1 MKKELVALALLL
13 LILAGNVWNQR
24 RLETLTSGLETLA
37 EEAYASARKGH
48 WQEAAEAKTFLVRI
62 SLKGL
67 DRMGLLNEI
76 SRFLSL
82 VMGANMRRLN
92 LSADNGIFEGYID
105 LYVNSKDVL
114 EKILKKLT
122 TIEGIESVSRI
133 DL

>member
-1 MKKELVALALLL
+1 VVVPKLQK
-13 LILAGNVWNQR
+13 
-24 RLETLTSGLETLA
+24 T
-37 EEAYASARKGH
+37 
-48 WQEAAEAKTFLVRI
+48 AEAKTFLVRI
-62 SLKGL
+62 SLKGI

-92 LSADNGIFEGYID
+92 LSADKGIFEGYID

-122 TIEGIESVSRI
+122 TIEGIETVSRI